1 MGLLI
6 MKRVNNIYSNLYDLN
21 NIINVYNKIKNNTK
35 NKYKIEQFEDYFCIN
50 IVNIYNVLKENKY
63 KVGKY
68 NLFMIYEPKQR
79 LILSL
84 NLKDKIINHMVGYI
98 LFK

>member
-1 MGLLI
+1 
-6 MKRVNNIYSNLYDLN
+6 MKRVNNLYNRLFDIDFILNTYN
-21 NIINVYNKIKNNTK
+21 NIKKNTRNK
-35 NKYKIEQFEDYFCIN
+35 NKLEKFEENLSINLIDIKDKIGKN
-50 IVNIYNVLKENKY
+50 ID
-63 KVGKY
+63 KY
-68 NLFMIYEPKQR
+68 NIFMIYEPKER